1 MEIRGEDISV
11 LEAVAKDSNHSSLNN
26 VRIEPGKL
34 VATNGKMLSVREVRM
49 EEGEATFEPF
59 LLEPKAFKTAAGKG
73 GYLYAGDN
81 GTAKVRSAVVRCGR
95 MHPNGSE
102 TSITK
107 TEGTFPLYERVI
119 PAEEREGQVSVT
131 VDPALLAKFLRTFN
145 GIKEVR
151 MSVVPRDEG
160 IRFDATTD
168 DGRKVLGII
177 MPVVVK
183 K

>member
-1 MEIRGEDISV
+1 
-11 LEAVAKDSNHSSLNN
+11 
-26 VRIEPGKL
+26 
-34 VATNGKMLSVREVRM
+34 
-49 EEGEATFEPF
+49 
-59 LLEPKAFKTAAGKG
+59 
-73 GYLYAGDN
+73 
-81 GTAKVRSAVVRCGR
+81 

-119 PAEEREGQVSVT
+119 PPEERDGQVSVT
-131 VDPALLAKFLRTFN
+131 VDPALLAKFLKTFN